1 MTRWLIA
8 AGVGVAFAGL
18 SARADDPPKADPP
31 KVEKKA
37 NENPFAVLAKERVEL
52 RSAMMKKYREAKEDE
67 QNKIYSEWQK
77 EDKDFQAKLSAL
89 AFEHAATRPAYEHLV
104 AAFVQGGASAT
115 KAAEA
120 IRTHHLEKPYV
131 HEKNALL
138 MLASGKDGEE
148 LVQLVEAKNPNPVSK
163 AVAAFAIGSMAK
175 DRLGQ
180 AKSDDKKA
188 ELLKSA
194 EAAFGRVAKY
204 DDGKSKEIKQYVAQ
218 AAGALAGL
226 KNIDA
231 LKVGKPVPDIDGVDL
246 DGKAFKLSDYKGKV
260 VLLDYWAFW

>member
-1 MTRWLIA
+1 M
-8 AGVGVAFAGL
+8 
-18 SARADDPPKADPP
+18 
-31 KVEKKA
+31 
-37 NENPFAVLAKERVEL
+37 
-52 RSAMMKKYREAKEDE
+52 
-67 QNKIYSEWQK
+67 
-77 EDKDFQAKLSAL
+77 
-89 AFEHAATRPAYEHLV
+89 
-104 AAFVQGGASAT
+104 QGGANAT

-120 IRTHHLEKPYV
+120 IRTHHLEKPYA
-131 HEKNALL
+131 HEKNSLL
-138 MLASGKDGEE
+138 MLASAKGGEE

-163 AVAAFAIGSMAK
+163 AVAAFAIGSKAK

-188 ELLKSA
+188 ELIKSA